1 MQRPPP
7 EKRDACAFHMQ
18 GPFCPGRAFCG
29 LSAGSV
35 FSKHRLEYQ
44 AWPKAAPTAC
54 AGPARACFWHTAQS
68 ARIFPF
74 PRPASPRPLFQRRG
88 PALAICRWQPAP
100 PGAGAKAF
108 YRPPLAAPSPQ
119 GHFALFRKKIPGK
132 AGKTAN
138 RAEYREKLRQ
148 AKIITPGRAGMQNA
162 ARPKRGARHF
172 LPVFC
177 SKHAPQAPVL
187 GLPLSPLLPG
197 EGGVLPSSYS

>member
-1 MQRPPP
+1 
-7 EKRDACAFHMQ
+7 MQ

-35 FSKHRLEYQ
+35 FSKRRLEYQ
-44 AWPKAAPTAC
+44 AWPQAAPTAC

-74 PRPASPRPLFQRRG
+74 PPARKPT
-88 PALAICRWQPAP
+88 AIVSAQ
-100 PGAGAKAF
+100 GARSGNL
-108 YRPPLAAPSPQ
+108 PLAASPARCRGESFLQ
-119 GHFALFRKKIPGK
+119 ATTGRAVAARALCPFPKKRYPGK